1 MKNLAI
7 LSFLFTLVASLSLGI
22 PNADAGSKESQ
33 SEFGKEADN
42 SDLENQESKDTSSD
56 ETIDNA
62 DTEEGEGSSEVES
75 EDISD
80 NEFNESTTTLSEN
93 MSNFTTSTSNP
104 ESITM
109 TPSDLGTGN
118 QTSNQTKVV

>member
-7 LSFLFTLVASLSLGI
+7 LSFLFALVASLSLGI

-33 SEFGKEADN
+33 SESGKEADN
-42 SDLENQESKDTSSD
+42 SDLENQESANTGSD

-62 DTEEGEGSSEVES
+62 DTLEGEDSSEVES

-80 NEFNESTTTLSEN
+80 NETNESATTLSEN
-93 MSNFTTSTSNP
+93 MSNFTTSTIKPRIYYHDSLRP
-104 ESITM
+104 WYT
-109 TPSDLGTGN
+109 
-118 QTSNQTKVV
+118 

>member
-33 SEFGKEADN
+33 SEFGKEAAN
-42 SDLENQESKDTSSD
+42 SDLANQESSDTGSD

-62 DTEEGEGSSEVES
+62 VMRDDEDSPEIES

-80 NEFNESTTTLSEN
+80 SETNESATTLSEN
-93 MSNFTTSTSNP
+93 MSNFTSSTFKARIYYYDSLQIFP
-104 ESITM
+104 R
-109 TPSDLGTGN
+109 
-118 QTSNQTKVV
+118 